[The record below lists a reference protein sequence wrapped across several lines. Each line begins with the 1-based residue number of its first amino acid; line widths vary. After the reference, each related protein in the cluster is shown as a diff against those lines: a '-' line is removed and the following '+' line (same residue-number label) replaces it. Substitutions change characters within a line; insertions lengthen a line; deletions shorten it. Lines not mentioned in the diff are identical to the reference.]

1 MINIGIKIIQKL
13 SKLKI
18 MYIKE
23 WNKKEKGKE
32 NLRKKQGKNKNKE
45 LRNKRQELRNK
56 GNNSKRKLKNIDNL
70 L

>member
-18 MYIKE
+18 MCMKE
-23 WNKKEKGKE
+23 WNNKEKGRRNLE
-32 NLRKKQGKNKNKE
+32 NKQGKNKKKE
-45 LRNKRQELRNK
+45 LNHKKQELRNK
-56 GNNSKRKLKNIDNL
+56 GNNSKRELKNIGNL